1 MQEGREM
8 EKEKGR
14 ETIGQPRLPSTV
26 PSQDPTYSLDTAE
39 PIAMSNQ
46 IRRQLTHL
54 NHSKDLTAKHLIL
67 LKQEMYGD
75 FIQSLDSIE
84 HLTSQFNLY
93 LTDKETYFDLPRII
107 ESITLKDILAIGKAF
122 FEKADIS
129 DFTVFP
135 K

>member
-1 MQEGREM
+1 M
-8 EKEKGR
+8 
-14 ETIGQPRLPSTV
+14 LV
-26 PSQDPTYSLDTAE
+26 SLDTAE

-54 NHSKDLTAKHLIL
+54 NHSKDLTAKHLTL